1 MTRTAGIVVGLL
13 LSLFAPAQG
22 GDQQLRA
29 KADGLFD
36 GKNYIEALPLYSQL
50 VSLSPSDRVLN
61 YRFGTCLL
69 FGGTDKDKA
78 RIEAILVGVKSLM
91 KVDKNGCRRFLE
103 SYVEAKESDK
113 ICDAAGGNDDET
125 TRRLL
130 KDNVPPRKSK
140 K

>member
-1 MTRTAGIVVGLL
+1 MECRTGTTRSPKPWPSWRSPWGSSPRLPPTRAPLTTAPAWAQAARSYLTQNRTKGPEDQVFRTAC
-13 LSLFAPAQG
+13 
-22 GDQQLRA
+22 QL
-29 KADGLFD
+29 
-36 GKNYIEALPLYSQL
+36 E
-50 VSLSPSDRVLN
+50 
-61 YRFGTCLL
+61 
-69 FGGTDKDKA
+69 GTDKDKA

>member
-1 MTRTAGIVVGLL
+1 MQNRNHAIPQTLAVLALSVGL
-13 LSLFAPAQG
+13 FAAAPAGARTIDDCALAWAQAARSYLTQNRTKG
-22 GDQQLRA
+22 PEDQVFRSACQL
-29 KADGLFD
+29 
-36 GKNYIEALPLYSQL
+36 E
-50 VSLSPSDRVLN
+50 
-61 YRFGTCLL
+61 
-69 FGGTDKDKA
+69 GTDKDKA

-130 KDNVPPRKSK
+130 RDNVPPRKTK